1 MRIGICASGPSSE
14 MMLPEVD
21 YLIGVD
27 RGAST
32 LIANGYSPDEMIG
45 DFDSVTEEEFL
56 QLTKVIPKF
65 ERVSSLKDETDTDLA
80 LLRAIQLAPSEVFVT
95 CVTGGRLD
103 HQEAVFRSVQRF
115 QLDYPA
121 ISFQVINKQ
130 NAIQYLLPGTHSLN
144 SDGFKYVSFF
154 AFSEPIQEVTLKG
167 VKYETSSV
175 RMDPTSTLFTSN
187 EIIEEKA
194 SISFSNGIC
203 LMIKSND

>member
-1 MRIGICASGPSSE
+1 MKIGICASGPISE
-14 MMLPEVD
+14 MMLPQVD

-32 LIANGYSPDEMIG
+32 LLEKGYIPHEIIG

-56 QLTKVIPKF
+56 YLTKVIPKY

-80 LLRAIQLAPSEVFVT
+80 IMRAIQLAPSEVFVT

-103 HQEAVFRSVQRF
+103 HQEAAFRSVQRF
-115 QLDYPA
+115 QLEHPS
-121 ISFQVINKQ
+121 ISFQIMNKQ
-130 NAIQYLLPGTHSLN
+130 NIIQYLLPGTHVLS

-154 AFSEPIQEVTLKG
+154 ALSEPIHEVSLKG
-167 VKYETSSV
+167 VKYETNKV
-175 RMDPTSTLFTSN
+175 RMEQTSTLFTSN
-187 EIIEEKA
+187 EIIGEKA

-203 LMIKSND
+203 LMIKSKD

>member
-1 MRIGICASGPSSE
+1 MKVGICASGPSQE

-32 LIANGYSPDEMIG
+32 LLANGYMPDEMIG

-56 QLTKVIPKF
+56 ELTKVIPKY

-80 LLRAIQLAPSEVFVT
+80 LIRAVQLAPLEVFVT

-115 QLDYPA
+115 QLENPT

-130 NAIQYLLPGTHSLN
+130 NAIQYLLPGTHHLS

-154 AFSEPIQEVTLKG
+154 SLSETIHEVTLKG
-167 VKYETSSV
+167 VKYETNKV
-175 RMDPTSTLFTSN
+175 RMETTSTLFTSN
-187 EIIEEKA
+187 EIIDEKA

-203 LMIKSND
+203 LMIKSKD

>member
-1 MRIGICASGPSSE
+1 MKIGICASGPSSE

-32 LIANGYSPDEMIG
+32 LLAKGYMPHEMIG
-45 DFDSVTEEEFL
+45 DFDSVTEEEFN

-65 ERVSSLKDETDTDLA
+65 ERVSSHKDETDTDLA
-80 LLRAIQLAPSEVFVT
+80 LMRAIQHAPSEVFVT

-115 QLDYPA
+115 QLENPA

-130 NAIQYLLPGTHSLN
+130 NAIQYLLPGTHQLR
-144 SDGFKYVSFF
+144 SDSFKYVSFF
-154 AFSEPIQEVTLKG
+154 ALSETIFEVTLKG
-167 VKYETSSV
+167 VKYETNKV
-175 RMDPTSTLFTSN
+175 RMEPTSTLFTSN
-187 EIIEEKA
+187 EIIEDKA

-203 LMIKSND
+203 LMIKSKD